1 MRMTKNEWKA
11 LDDRLVRMI
20 KNEVGAVAVKFIRTQ
35 EQLDAIDEL
44 VYWPKPASVCK
55 AIGLAAY
62 WKRTVVMTDKI
73 LNYHCGGNCGT
84 YPHGE
89 LFEKGQYLSEVRK
102 WFTPDASK
110 AHSESQKKDIPST
123 DHIAVVASPMS
134 SGNIEEPDTIVLS
147 TLPAAA
153 FYLFSGLIQKE
164 YREIPFVFRGESSCV
179 ETFCHTYVTGQP
191 GMSFGCRGEG
201 GSGGLKTS
209 HIRYSMTAEDLTKA
223 LDGCDEMIK
232 RDELLYPCYPG
243 DMIEWDKI

>member
-62 WKRTVVMTDKI
+62 WKRTVAMTDKI

-89 LFEKGQYLSEVRK
+89 LFEKGSKKIIDTTTCVDDFCTNRSNPVEMKPDYNRQKLSLPVRAAN
-102 WFTPDASK
+102 TAS
-110 AHSESQKKDIPST
+110 
-123 DHIAVVASPMS
+123 IAVNTTGKISD
-134 SGNIEEPDTIVLS
+134 IRR
-147 TLPAAA
+147 
-153 FYLFSGLIQKE
+153 FFFS
-164 YREIPFVFRGESSCV
+164 C
-179 ETFCHTYVTGQP
+179 
-191 GMSFGCRGEG
+191 
-201 GSGGLKTS
+201 
-209 HIRYSMTAEDLTKA
+209 
-223 LDGCDEMIK
+223 
-232 RDELLYPCYPG
+232 
-243 DMIEWDKI
+243 